1 VILVAA
7 LCCSLLSCVV
17 AVVLALRRVPGAAF
31 PFRVTARRTRIA
43 AAGCLV
49 AALAIIVGSFIST
62 PRSQKQ
68 PMALGAGTT
77 MLVVDLSGSIGP
89 LQYVTIRKTL
99 TALGAQ
105 PNRHAGLIFFSDSA
119 AQVLPPQTPASEL
132 AAVARFFVRDVPQP
146 LRDRGATEAR
156 PASGPMPMD
165 LYKYRAQGL
174 SSPSPEANPWM
185 NAFEGGTAIYH
196 GLNMARRALVHGHAH
211 RGQIVLISDLD
222 DGQDPRTRT
231 ALLRIATDRLQ
242 MRVVGLDPPEASRR
256 MYLDVFGP
264 EVFVSN
270 PTLAASVQGDRPERA
285 SGTRTLIPAA
295 LATVVLLG
303 LFSWWQ
309 APLRLR
315 AAER

>member
-7 LCCSLLSCVV
+7 LCCSLVSCVV
-17 AVVLALRRVPGAAF
+17 AVALALRRVPGAGFA
-31 PFRVTARRTRIA
+31 FRVTSRRTRIA
-43 AAGCLV
+43 AVGCLV
-49 AALAIIVGSFIST
+49 AALAIIAGSFISA
-62 PRSQKQ
+62 PRSQTQ
-68 PMALGAGTT
+68 PVALGAGTT

-89 LQYVTIRKTL
+89 WQYTAIRQTL

-146 LRDRGATEAR
+146 LLDRGATR
-156 PASGPMPMD
+156 PRPSSGPTSMD

-174 SSPSPEANPWM
+174 SSPSPETNPWM

-196 GLNMARRALVHGHAH
+196 GLNMARRVLVQAHAH
-211 RGQIVLISDLD
+211 HGQIVLISDLD

-231 ALLRIATDRLQ
+231 ALLRIAAERLQ
-242 MRVVGLDPPEASRR
+242 MRVVGLDPTDASRR
-256 MYLDVFGP
+256 MYVSVFGP
-264 EVFVSN
+264 QVFASN
-270 PTLAASVQGDRPERA
+270 PKLAASAHGDRLERA

-295 LATVVLLG
+295 LLTVLLLG
-303 LFSWWQ
+303 LFSSWQ
-309 APLRLR
+309 TPLRLR